1 MSSRNYV
8 ALKSLNSLP
17 ISLNN
22 SKVHRDSITRLE
34 VIDVVKRFSLN
45 Q

>member
-1 MSSRNYV
+1 MSSGNYV
-8 ALKSLNSLP
+8 TLKSLNSLT

-22 SKVHRDSITRLE
+22 SKVDRNSIARLE